1 LGGSEGN
8 EESQGRG
15 RDGQGPRISDRS
27 SRGER
32 IPETGPEIS
41 DAEMAALLS
50 GALSVKPEPMGPG
63 ELSLLLRERNR
74 LAERLM
80 AGEQR
85 FPAGAIA
92 LCAGGL
98 ALVAIVSGLAGGPA
112 VGALMGSALD
122 IRPLVLGAVL
132 ANLALSPLGALAI
145 VLARRS
151 SYAR

>member
-1 LGGSEGN
+1 MGGREWTEEGLAGGSGGIVPRVP
-8 EESQGRG
+8 ESGGDSR
-15 RDGQGPRISDRS
+15 RPR
-27 SRGER
+27 
-32 IPETGPEIS
+32 IS

-50 GALSVKPEPMGPG
+50 DALSVELEPLGPGALSV
-63 ELSLLLRERNR
+63 LLNERRR
-74 LAERLM
+74 LAEELM
-80 AGEQR
+80 IGEQR

-112 VGALMGSALD
+112 VRALMGSALD